1 MILNDN
7 DLIMEAEI
15 DFLSKLEI
23 ALEQHRDSLD
33 TKELPDLKET
43 IRLFTSAFE
52 GIYNLLLKKG
62 LISEDPYKYEQKISE
77 ITPPPTDQ
85 VLDSDKINK
94 ISQRLS
100 MYDSQLDFLTSFYEF
115 SADFITMPRIK
126 KLILLIN
133 WIKWNHLTEAS
144 TEVNTKILAEV
155 IGKITQGTDQ
165 MSISLI
171 NDSLKRMRELSK
183 KIVTIARVLSQYQRE
198 KYKFDVRSLIIIQLE
213 ITPAEMQSNE
223 EETLLKIKRNFVKI
237 MGKGIP
243 FYAELIKEIFSEEAV
258 PAGDILKSEV
268 INKLTIRKAAKEKK
282 KDINY
287 RQLLMD
293 AVRTLS
299 TAAITLEQAVKKLE
313 FNNALSEEKTL
324 TFSDKFRM
332 WIMNLSGKEKDK
344 KIIEID
350 IFDDRL
356 SNTKTV
362 RINLIEYLEEAK
374 KKIRTIAAL
383 SNKVSTTTRKL
394 ETASEDSVLNFISK
408 SIEELYIIIN
418 KMDPINTYFKSELG
432 RDQRG
437 SLKGVKIEVT
447 TIKNTLIKTNQK
459 RHEYIS
465 RMEEI
470 EQMKKLGV
478 L

>member
-1 MILNDN
+1 
-7 DLIMEAEI
+7 MEEEI
-15 DFLSKLEI
+15 DFFSKLEI
-23 ALEQHRDSLD
+23 ALEQYRESLD
-33 TKELPDLKET
+33 NKELLDFKES

-52 GIYNLLLKKG
+52 GVYDLLLRKG
-62 LISEDPYKYEQKISE
+62 LISKDPYKYEQKISE
-77 ITPPPTDQ
+77 ITPPPTEQ
-85 VLDSDKINK
+85 ILDSDKINT
-94 ISQRLS
+94 ISHRLS
-100 MYDSQLDFLTSFYEF
+100 VYDSQLDFLNSFYEF
-115 SADFITMPRIK
+115 NADFITMPRIK
-126 KLILLIN
+126 KIIALIN
-133 WIKWNHLTEAS
+133 WIIWSNLSEAAID
-144 TEVNTKILAEV
+144 VNTRILAEV
-155 IGKITQGTDQ
+155 VGKITQGSDQ

-183 KIVTIARVLSQYQRE
+183 KIVTIARVISQYQRE

-213 ITPAEMQSNE
+213 ISPEEMQSKE

-243 FYAELIKEIFSEEAV
+243 FYGELIEEIFLEEAV
-258 PAGDILKSEV
+258 PSGEILKSEV
-268 INKLTIRKAAKEKK
+268 INKLVIKKASKEKK

-299 TAAITLEQAVKKLE
+299 TAALPLEQAVKKLD

-324 TFSDKFRM
+324 TFGDKFRM
-332 WIMNLSGKEKDK
+332 WIMNLSGKEKGIK
-344 KIIEID
+344 LIEID
-350 IFDDRL
+350 VFDERL

-362 RINLIEYLEEAK
+362 RINLSEYLEDAK

-394 ETASEDSVLNFISK
+394 ETASEDAVLNFISK
-408 SIEELYIIIN
+408 SIEDLYIIIN
-418 KMDPINTYFKSELG
+418 KMDPINIYFKSELG
-432 RDQRG
+432 RDRRG

-465 RMEEI
+465 RMEEV

>member
-1 MILNDN
+1 
-7 DLIMEAEI
+7 MEVEI

-23 ALEQHRDSLD
+23 ALEQHRESLD
-33 TKELPDLKET
+33 NTELPDFKET

-52 GIYNLLLKKG
+52 GIYSLLLKKG
-62 LISEDPYKYEQKISE
+62 LISDDPYKYEQKISE
-77 ITPPPTDQ
+77 ITPPPTEQ
-85 VLDSDKINK
+85 VLESDKINK

-100 MYDSQLDFLTSFYEF
+100 MYDSQLDFLNSFYEF

-133 WIKWNHLTEAS
+133 WIKWNNLSES
-144 TEVNTKILAEV
+144 SIDVNTKILAEV
-155 IGKITQGTDQ
+155 VGKITQGSDQ

-183 KIVTIARVLSQYQRE
+183 KIVTISRIISQYPRD
-198 KYKFDVRSLIIIQLE
+198 KYKFDVRSLVIIQLE
-213 ITPAEMQSNE
+213 ISTAEIQAKE

-243 FYAELIKEIFSEEAV
+243 FYAELIKEIFLEEAV
-258 PAGDILKSEV
+258 PSGEELKSEL
-268 INKLTIRKAAKEKK
+268 INKLAVKKTTQGKK

-299 TAAITLEQAVKKLE
+299 TAATPLEQAIKKLDY
-313 FNNALSEEKTL
+313 NNAISEEKTL
-324 TFSDKFRM
+324 TFGEKFRM
-332 WIMNLSGKEKDK
+332 WIMNLSGKEIDT

-356 SNTKTV
+356 SSVKTI
-362 RINLIEYLEEAK
+362 RINLIEYLADAK

-394 ETASEDSVLNFISK
+394 ETVSEDDVLNFISK
-408 SIEELYIIIN
+408 SLEELYIIIN

-432 RDQRG
+432 REQRG

-447 TIKNTLIKTNQK
+447 TIKNTLIKVNQK

>member
-1 MILNDN
+1 
-7 DLIMEAEI
+7 MEAEN

-23 ALEQHRDSLD
+23 VLEQQRDSLD
-33 TKELPDLKET
+33 KKELSDLKET

-77 ITPPPTDQ
+77 ITSPPADQ

-100 MYDSQLDFLTSFYEF
+100 MYDSQLDFLNSFYEF

-126 KLILLIN
+126 KIVSLIN
-133 WIKWNHLTEAS
+133 WIKWDRLAESS
-144 TEVNTKILAEV
+144 TETNTKLLAE
-155 IGKITQGTDQ
+155 IIWKITQGSDQ
-165 MSISLI
+165 MSISLV

-183 KIVTIARVLSQYQRE
+183 KIVIISRVISLYQRE
-198 KYKFDVRSLIIIQLE
+198 KYKFDIRSSIITQLE
-213 ITPAEMQSNE
+213 LTPLDMQTKSE
-223 EETLLKIKRNFVKI
+223 DTLLTIKRNFVKI

-243 FYAELIKEIFSEEAV
+243 FYSELIKEIFAEEAV
-258 PAGDILKSEV
+258 PEGEILKSEV
-268 INKLTIRKAAKEKK
+268 IKKLTIRGEKK
-282 KDINY
+282 EVKKEINY
-287 RQLLMD
+287 RQILID
-293 AVRTLS
+293 AVRTL
-299 TAAITLEQAVKKLE
+299 AAVSIPMEQALKKLD

-324 TFSDKFRM
+324 TLGDKFRM
-332 WIMNLSGKEKDK
+332 WIMNLSGKDNVT

-350 IFDDRL
+350 IFDERL
-356 SNTKTV
+356 SFSKTV
-362 RINLIEYLEEAK
+362 RLNLNEYLEDAK
-374 KKIRTIAAL
+374 KKMRTISAL
-383 SNKVSTTTRKL
+383 SNKVSTINRKL
-394 ETASEDSVLNFISK
+394 EAASEDAVLNFISK
-408 SIEELYIIIN
+408 SLEDLYIIIN
-418 KMDPINTYFKSELG
+418 KMDPVNTYFRSEVS
-432 RDQRG
+432 REQRN
-437 SLKGVKIEVT
+437 SVKGVKIEVT
-447 TIKNTLIKTNQK
+447 TMKNTLVKTNQK